1 MKRLIVAVLVVGL
14 MLGQVAASRAIT
26 FTITVTST
34 TNWTT
39 TGITSDAGFYTN
51 TLVPFT
57 SGVGDTSA
65 LSFGITLTNEN
76 TATRPSSD
84 TFTGTSVQFEF
95 DVVLNENGATHH
107 YLVDGTFVGLFGS
120 PVAKMTVNAAGFGES
135 QAAFRANSVTV
146 DGTTVFTTLDTSPTG
161 IPSIKTVVDFGSS
174 ITVTLW
180 VDRRDQLT
188 APGDFS
194 TLLSVGGFIQAAV
207 VPESGPLALLLGSG
221 VSGSLLFLRRRRR
234 I

>member
-1 MKRLIVAVLVVGL
+1 MKRFLNVLWVAGL
-14 MLGQVAASRAIT
+14 MLGSVTASRAVS
-26 FTITVTST
+26 FTITVTPT

-39 TGITSDAGFYTN
+39 TGITSDAGFYNN
-51 TLVPFT
+51 TLFPFV
-57 SGVGDTSA
+57 SGVGATSA
-65 LSFGITLTNEN
+65 VSFGTTISAEL

-95 DVVLNENGATHH
+95 DVLENDSGISHH

-221 VSGSLLFLRRRRR
+221 VGGSLLFLRRRRR